1 MSKCRP
7 MRVVAIEPV
16 GMTNASAS
24 NVRNKNA
31 NTNAMTIDSTVSRT
45 VRSQLPVLMGLGLD
59 LVGGA
64 ASLFG
69 FIFNLGHLVAF

>member
-1 MSKCRP
+1 M
-7 MRVVAIEPV
+7 EPV

-31 NTNAMTIDSTVSRT
+31 DANAMTIDSTVSRT
-45 VRSQLPVLMGLGLD
+45 VRSQLPALMRLGLGL
-59 LVGGA
+59 VARGA

-69 FIFNLGHLVAF
+69 FLFSLGHFVAF